1 MSKTSKKLTGKDYS
15 WWVISVLGFFVLF
28 LWIGDFG
35 RLSYLTQSPLTNYVE
50 NLWSVTYIAAGGV
63 FAIFMGSIV
72 FLSVRFRAPPEA
84 VTTGVSKRVSVTT
97 YYYMTLFIDLVM
109 GIVVTYEMFTIASQF
124 TIGLLASAD
133 LFIFASIIY
142 LIYKLY
148 FED

>member
-1 MSKTSKKLTGKDYS
+1 MSKTSKKLTGKDYA

>member
-1 MSKTSKKLTGKDYS
+1 MSKTSKKLTGKDYA

-109 GIVVTYEMFTIASQF
+109 GIVVTYEMFTIAS
-124 TIGLLASAD
+124 
-133 LFIFASIIY
+133 
-142 LIYKLY
+142 
-148 FED
+148 